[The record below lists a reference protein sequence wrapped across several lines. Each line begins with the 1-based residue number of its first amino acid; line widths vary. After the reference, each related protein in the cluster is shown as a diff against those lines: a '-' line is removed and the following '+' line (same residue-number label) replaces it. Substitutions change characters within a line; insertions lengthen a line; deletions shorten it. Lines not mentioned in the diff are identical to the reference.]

1 MAGDSNALDHL
12 VVGIDSCCLD
22 VLEPMLDDLPTLSN
36 LVESGATGP
45 LTSQIPPWTPSAW
58 PSLYTGTNPGKHG
71 AFSFLTYEGYD
82 WDLVNATD
90 VREPTIWEILDGHGL
105 TSVVVNAPTTH
116 PPRPFDGALVP
127 GYTAPENPTCHP
139 EGLLDDVRAEVGDY
153 QLYGP
158 PSGLDDPAPEY
169 CKLVRQRRDAFTY
182 LADRFDPDFG
192 FVEFQQPD
200 TVFHRYPGDLDSVRQ
215 IYRTVDDAVATILR
229 ETDPNTVFLVSD
241 HGMGEMDGHTFYVN
255 EFLVEEGY
263 TEVTRDGQGMPSWRP
278 IRQERLRNG
287 KDSRDGPSVVS
298 EAVSTLA
305 SYGVTTERI
314 GNLLDTVGLR
324 EFAES
329 HVSSNVVR
337 ASGRQ
342 VDFAASQAYMR
353 GRVELGVRIN
363 LEGREPD
370 GIVPPEEYDALR
382 ERLIEDLSSVTAP
395 DGTPVFDEVAP
406 REEYFHGPV
415 AEEAVD
421 VVTIPRNFDNLLSA
435 SLSGEQFGPPNQPWN
450 HKRDGIVVAH
460 GDGIDASASLD
471 GAHLF
476 DVAPTLLASMG
487 LAPGDHMDGDVL
499 PVVDA
504 VDEETYDR
512 TSVEAVAD
520 TDDAA
525 SDEVASRL
533 SNLGYIE

>member
-1 MAGDSNALDHL
+1 MAGDSTSLDHL

-22 VLEPMLDDLPTLSN
+22 VLEPMLDDLPTLSR
-36 LVESGATGP
+36 LVESGASGP

-71 AFSFLTYEGYD
+71 AFSFLSYDGYD
-82 WDLVNATD
+82 WDLVDATD

-116 PPRPFDGALVP
+116 PPRPFDGALIP

-139 EGLLDDVRAEVGDY
+139 EGLLEDVREAVGDY

-169 CKLVRQRRDAFTY
+169 CELVRQRGEAFTY

-192 FVEFQQPD
+192 FLEFQQPD
-200 TVFHRYPGDLDSVRQ
+200 TVFHRYPGNLESVQ
-215 IYRTVDDAVATILR
+215 AIYEAVDAAIASVLAA
-229 ETDPNTVFLVSD
+229 TDPDTVFVVSD
-241 HGMGEMDGHTFYVN
+241 HGMGEMDGHTFHVN

-263 TEVTRDGQGMPSWRP
+263 AVVTRDGQGMPSWRP

-287 KDSRDGPSVVS
+287 KDGRDDPSVVS

-305 SYGVTTERI
+305 SYGLTTERI
-314 GNLLDTVGLR
+314 GNLLGTVGLR

-370 GIVPPEEYDALR
+370 GIVPPDEYDALR
-382 ERLIEDLSSVTAP
+382 ERLIDDLSSVTTP
-395 DGTPVFDEVAP
+395 DGKPVFDEVAP
-406 REEYFHGPV
+406 REEYFEGPV
-415 AEEAVD
+415 DEEAVD
-421 VVTIPRNFDNLLSA
+421 IVTIPREFDNLLSA
-435 SLSGEQFGPPNQPWN
+435 SLDGQQFAPPNQPWN
-450 HKRDGIVVAH
+450 HKHDGIVAAH
-460 GDGIDASASLD
+460 GEGIDPDASLED
-471 GAHLF
+471 AHLF

-499 PVVDA
+499 PVVDD
-504 VDEETYDR
+504 VETADYDR
-512 TSVEAVAD
+512 TSVEVAD

-525 SDEVASRL
+525 TDEVASRL